1 MLSEKIYA
9 LRRKNGLSQEQLAEK
24 IGVSRQSI
32 SKWEGGLSTPE
43 LDKLKALS
51 EFFQV
56 SIDELTKE
64 QEPNTV
70 TSEAKQEASAEPAK
84 TTESNIGIGLCI
96 LGAIGLI
103 LSGILIIV
111 QPSAID
117 QVNAS
122 STITLNGTG
131 ILIILFV
138 LLMVVGIILTIKKK

>member
-70 TSEAKQEASAEPAK
+70 TSEAKQEASVAPAK
-84 TTESNIGIGLCI
+84 TPESNIGIGLCI

-103 LSGILIIV
+103 LSGILMIV
-111 QPSAID
+111 QPSAME

-138 LLMVVGIILTIKKK
+138 LLMIVGIILTMKKK

>member
-64 QEPNTV
+64 QEPSTA
-70 TSEAKQEASAEPAK
+70 TSETKQEASADPAK
-84 TTESNIGIGLCI
+84 TAESSIGIGLCI

-111 QPSAID
+111 QPSAME

-138 LLMVVGIILTIKKK
+138 LLMIVGIILTMKKK